1 MKVVGLVSGGKD
13 SCYNLL
19 LTKRDG
25 HEIVCLANLH
35 PPAGLDELDSYMY
48 QSVGA
53 EGIKALAAAMQLPLY
68 RKEITGTPKNIG
80 STYKYEAGDEV
91 EDLFYLLS
99 SIKLQNPDIEGV
111 SVGAIFSSYQKDRVD
126 NVCRRL
132 GLKPLCYLWMRDQ
145 QELYDDMIQDGVEA
159 IIIKVAAAGL
169 TTKHLGMTL
178 KEARESLIEAN
189 KKFGLNV
196 CGEGGE
202 YESFVLDS
210 PLHECRIS
218 VDLCEA
224 VLHSD
229 NSIAPVAYLK
239 LSKVTLVSKR
249 EESYSSSSS
258 ECKVEQNGS
267 NDKEA
272 VLT

>member
-1 MKVVGLVSGGKD
+1 M
-13 SCYNLL
+13 
-19 LTKRDG
+19 
-25 HEIVCLANLH
+25 
-35 PPAGLDELDSYMY
+35 
-48 QSVGA
+48 
-53 EGIKALAAAMQLPLY
+53 
-68 RKEITGTPKNIG
+68 
-80 STYKYEAGDEV
+80 
-91 EDLFYLLS
+91 
-99 SIKLQNPDIEGV
+99 
-111 SVGAIFSSYQKDRVD
+111 
-126 NVCRRL
+126 
-132 GLKPLCYLWMRDQ
+132 KPLCYLWGRDQ
-145 QELYDDMIQDGVEA
+145 LELYDDMIQDGIEA

-189 KKFGLNV
+189 KKVELNI

-202 YESFVLDS
+202 YETFVLDS

-249 EESYSSSSS
+249 EESCSSSSS
-258 ECKVEQNGS
+258 ECKAPNQNQEKTNQNGGHQ
-267 NDKEA
+267 KENA
-272 VLT
+272 LT